1 MNIQTFVRDG
11 NRAALP
17 LLYAILD
24 APETFFIASDADNES
39 VCFERAYSTFD
50 RYDGYIVLCGN
61 FLSGNTVSLFYGI
74 KNEKLLV

>member
-1 MNIQTFVRDG
+1 MNIQTFARDG
-11 NRAALP
+11 NRAASP

-39 VCFERAYSTFD
+39 VCFEYVYSTLD
-50 RYDGYIVLCGN
+50 RYDRYIVLCGY

-74 KNEKLLV
+74 KDETFLV